1 MPLEQPELLAKYWYR
16 TGAALRKDATDIQM
30 YGFFPSTWR
39 CLRTWLDEPY
49 ESLPTQSNLWFDDF
63 MTFLESVISATFSG
77 REGFLCFYIIQKTN
91 TSMRQRWSPYLL
103 LLCLLST
110 RAQIQHLLV
119 ALNRNILNQTQNG
132 RLVPLSPGIYTCI
145 NCWCIWVNRTPHGK
159 DCNISEHEPKSF
171 NHKEIIH

>member
-49 ESLPTQSNLWFDDF
+49 ESLPTQNNLWFDDF

-77 REGFLCFYIIQKTN
+77 REGFLCFLYNSENKYIHEAKMKSIPA
-91 TSMRQRWSPYLL
+91 SPLPSVNPCPNPAPPCSFEQEYTEPNPKWAASPSFSRHLHLHQLL
-103 LLCLLST
+103 MHLS
-110 RAQIQHLLV
+110 
-119 ALNRNILNQTQNG
+119 
-132 RLVPLSPGIYTCI
+132 
-145 NCWCIWVNRTPHGK
+145 K
-159 DCNISEHEPKSF
+159 
-171 NHKEIIH
+171 